1 MDIEQERREFEQ
13 RRINK
18 MRNLIAPT
26 RDVRKQRLE
35 TFKTY
40 VYYGVIGVI
49 LLLTTVLIPFLA
61 GGITE
66 QGFDYYIPKSTSG
79 WIIFWAIRIGTV
91 LGNIAVYGLFKA
103 QAKTNIRYD
112 ENYLKACELL
122 NKLNGEK
129 GFIPMSPKKKSLKDW
144 TTKGIFMVITTAAE
158 SIVIGTLIINF
169 DFITFLSC
177 ISSSI
182 TAIVF
187 GVVQMVK
194 DEVYYTDEYLL
205 YAEYITKEIKT
216 CNQNNLENTQSIQT
230 EESSLANQ
238 TNFSKDILT
247 AQATEKPINLEDGT
261 D

>member
-13 RRINK
+13 KRVNK

-26 RDVRKQRLE
+26 IDVRKQRLE

-66 QGFDYYIPKSTSG
+66 QGFDFYIPKSTSG
-79 WIIFWAIRIGTV
+79 WVIFWAIRIGTV
-91 LGNIAVYGLFKA
+91 LGNVAVYGLFKA

-112 ENYLKACELL
+112 ENYIKACELL

-129 GFIPMSPKKKSLKDW
+129 GFIPMSPKKKAAKDW
-144 TTKGIFMVITTAAE
+144 TTKGFFMVMTTAAE

-182 TAIVF
+182 TAIIF
-187 GVVQMVK
+187 GLVQMVK
-194 DEVYYTDEYLL
+194 DEVYWTDEYLL
-205 YAEYITKEIKT
+205 YAEYITKYID
-216 CNQNNLENTQSIQT
+216 
-230 EESSLANQ
+230 EE
-238 TNFSKDILT
+238 T
-247 AQATEKPINLEDGT
+247 TEKQEKSIKISTETDFLESDEELSQEEKKE
-261 D
+261 

>member
-13 RRINK
+13 RRNNK
-18 MRNLIAPT
+18 VRNLIAPT
-26 RDVRKQRLE
+26 IDVRKQRLE

-40 VYYGVIGVI
+40 VYYGIIGVI

-66 QGFDYYIPKSTSG
+66 QGFDYYVPKTTSG
-79 WIIFWAIRIGTV
+79 WVIFWAIRIGTV

-103 QAKTNIRYD
+103 QAKTNVRYD
-112 ENYLKACELL
+112 ENYIKACELL

-129 GFIPMSPKKKSLKDW
+129 GFIPMSPKKKAAKDW
-144 TTKGIFMVITTAAE
+144 TTKGIFMVTTTAAE

-177 ISSSI
+177 LSSSI
-182 TAIVF
+182 TAIIF
-187 GVVQMVK
+187 GIVQMVK

-205 YAEYITKEIKT
+205 YAEYITKENTKCQNNI
-216 CNQNNLENTQSIQT
+216 NNLENITKSIQT
-230 EESSLANQ
+230 EEYTLANLNDSLNQ
-238 TNFSKDILT
+238 
-247 AQATEKPINLEDGT
+247 E
-261 D
+261 

>member
-13 RRINK
+13 KKANK
-18 MRNLIAPT
+18 LRNLIAPT
-26 RDVRKQRLE
+26 RDVRKQNLE
-35 TFKTY
+35 KFKTY
-40 VYYGVIGVI
+40 VYYGIIGVI

-66 QGFDYYIPKSTSG
+66 QGFDFYIPKSTSG
-79 WIIFWAIRIGTV
+79 WVIFWVIRIGIV
-91 LGNIAVYGLFKA
+91 LGNVAVYGLFKA

-112 ENYLKACELL
+112 ENYIKACELL

-129 GFIPMSPKKKSLKDW
+129 GFIPMSPKKKAAKDW
-144 TTKGIFMVITTAAE
+144 TTKGIFMVMTTAAE

-187 GVVQMVK
+187 GIVQMVK
-194 DEVYYTDEYLL
+194 DEVYWTDEYLL
-205 YAEYITKEIKT
+205 YAEYVTKENIK
-216 CNQNNLENTQSIQT
+216 CKQNNLENTQSIQMD
-230 EESSLANQ
+230 ESSLANQ
-238 TNFSKDILT
+238 TNF
-247 AQATEKPINLEDGT
+247 
-261 D
+261 